1 MSFWLLFP
9 LVGAV
14 TGWLVMSVALWF
26 VFHPLKPVNI
36 LGIRIQGIIP
46 ARKEAMA
53 RTLSKLAAE
62 RFISFNEIEEKLA
75 GPGSFQKIAP
85 SIEGHIDNFLQH
97 KIGKSMP
104 FLSMFITEKTT
115 NQLKALFMEELAE
128 LFPQVMKNYL
138 GNVQQEIDIEGVL
151 YAKLAAIPPERIE
164 ADAKAL
170 LAQEW
175 KKARILGAVTGLV
188 TSIILCIISTA
199 MLVR

>member
-1 MSFWLLFP
+1 MSLWLLFP
-9 LVGAV
+9 LIGAI
-14 TGWLVMSVALWF
+14 TGWLVMSAALWF
-26 VFHPLKPVNI
+26 IFHPLKPVNI
-36 LGIRIQGIIP
+36 LGIKIQGIIP
-46 ARKEAMA
+46 ARQEALA
-53 RTLSKLAAE
+53 RTVSKMAAE
-62 RFISFNEIEEKLA
+62 RFLSTNEIEEKLA

-85 SIEGHIDNFLQH
+85 SIEDHIDNFLNH

-138 GNVQQEIDIEGVL
+138 GNLQQEMDAEGVL
-151 YAKLAAIPPERIE
+151 YAKLAAIPPQRIE
-164 ADAKAL
+164 ADAKKL

-175 KKARILGAVTGLV
+175 KKARILGAVIGLV
-188 TSIILCIISTA
+188 TSIILCTIDTA